1 VISIK
6 AIILDIDGTL
16 LLSNDAHAK
25 AFAEAAAT
33 LRVQANFETIRRL
46 IGKGSDKLI
55 PEAFGLEP
63 ESDPGKKI
71 TELKG
76 AIFKT
81 RYLAILEPAPG
92 ARALLEK
99 FRQQGIDRIAATSAG
114 DDEVT
119 QLLDR
124 AGVRDLVPKFTT
136 SDDVQAS
143 KPNPDVVEAALKKIG
158 HDRNVVAML
167 GDTPYDVEAAQRAGV
182 PIIAVRSGGWTERD
196 LKGALAIYED
206 PADVLA
212 HYDRIFAART

>member
-1 VISIK
+1 MIRIK
-6 AIILDIDGTL
+6 AVILDIDGTL

-33 LRVQANFETIRRL
+33 LRVQAGFERIRRL

-55 PEAFGLEP
+55 PEAFGLES
-63 ESDPGKKI
+63 ESDLGKKI

-81 RYLAILEPAPG
+81 RYLATLEPAPG
-92 ARALLEK
+92 ARALLQR
-99 FRQQGIDRIAATSAG
+99 FRQQGIDLVAATSAG
-114 DDEVT
+114 DDEVAP
-119 QLLDR
+119 LLER
-124 AGVRDLVPKFTT
+124 AGVRDLVPRFTT

-143 KPNPDVVEAALKKIG
+143 KPNPDVIEAALKKTS
-158 HDRNVVAML
+158 HDRSVIVML

-182 PIIAVRSGGWTERD
+182 PIIAVRCGGWTDRD

-206 PADVLA
+206 PADLLA
-212 HYDRIFAART
+212 HYNDMFATV